1 MKRRIAGPSIAELRL
16 RQELDQARRELK
28 KLKGDSF
35 TGPST
40 SATAD
45 PLPPAQ
51 AGEGAAQLQQRIAE
65 LERTRE
71 RLSRLYFSQRDETRR
86 HAGRLHEIL
95 RMISEINANLDL
107 SRLLDRIAF
116 TIQSSLGFRIVL
128 IRVREPGEEELRAV
142 AFAGL
147 GPAARAALES
157 DLVTVDQFLSWLRD
171 DWKVSRSYLIRH
183 THPFSATISGG
194 YVPDLGRREDWEWH
208 SEDML
213 LVPLFDGG
221 GELVGYFSV
230 DDPGDRLIPSRETIE
245 LLEIFASHA
254 VVAIENA
261 RLYEQLGQRT
271 RELEEA
277 DQRMKEMARLK
288 SHFVSTISH
297 ELRTPLT
304 AIQAY
309 TGTLLGTEA
318 ASLPQ
323 ERVRHFLTVIDEE
336 GKRLGRLIES
346 VLDLNRFDSGAGG
359 PQKSEVDL
367 RQALEESQWLL
378 QRMAEAHQVLLKV
391 ESDVADNQVDADRDQ
406 IRQLI
411 LHLGSNAI
419 KFTPA
424 GGQVV
429 MRLLGDEREIA
440 LQVEDTGI
448 GIPESEL
455 DKIFDR
461 FYQVDSSLARRYS
474 GSGLGLAI
482 CKSIAEWHGGDIQAQ
497 STEGRGSRFTV
508 TLPRRSTPRVMMR
521 PNSALSPTTRDVL
534 RLAVEMVSEVM
545 NAGVVSLMAKEKGGG
560 LVIEAA
566 LGLEESVVREARVR
580 PGAGVSGWVAE
591 NRRPVC
597 VSEKGDTSIE
607 GSGRETYHSGTFLS
621 VPLESEGGLL
631 GVLNV
636 TEPASGRSF
645 QLDDCNLLL
654 GLAESISGAWSDA
667 LRVEAGQSQTA
678 ETADAFRRVLEHVRL
693 GRHSAPDRVRL
704 AQAIGQ
710 DLALTPGEVAAI
722 GLAAAVHDVGM
733 TMVDREIVDGG
744 QPLSDEDRTQM
755 RSHVEM
761 GAAVLDRMDTMDAVR
776 DVVMSHHEWWDG
788 SGYPRG
794 LRGEEIPVGARVLAV
809 VDAYESLTRGR
820 AHRAPLQREAALE
833 VMRVGR
839 GTQFDPDLVDALERI
854 LPAMRATDH
863 GAPQHVTQHQTH
875 HQTDHAPGG
884 R

>member
-1 MKRRIAGPSIAELRL
+1 VRKRQSGPSIAELRL
-16 RQELDQARRELK
+16 RQELDQARRDLK
-28 KLKGDSF
+28 KLKGE
-35 TGPST
+35 PV
-40 SATAD
+40 AT
-45 PLPPAQ
+45 PPPASAA
-51 AGEGAAQLQQRIAE
+51 AGEAPPPPVRPSEDVAQLQHRVAE

-107 SRLLDRIAF
+107 STLLDRIAT
-116 TIQSSLGFRIVL
+116 TIQSSLAFRIVL
-128 IRVREPGEEELRAV
+128 IRVREPGAEELRPV

-147 GPAARAALES
+147 GPAPRAALES
-157 DLVTVDQFLSWLRD
+157 QRIMVDEFLSWLRD
-171 DWKVSRSYLIRH
+171 DMKVSRSYLIRH
-183 THPFSATISGG
+183 SHPFSGELPAG

-208 SEDML
+208 AEDVL
-213 LVPLFDGG
+213 FVPLFDGG

-309 TGTLLGTEA
+309 AGTLLGTDV

-323 ERVRHFLTVIDEE
+323 ERLRHFLTVIDEE

-346 VLDLNRFDSGAGG
+346 VLDLNRFDSGAAG
-359 PQKSEVDL
+359 PQRREVDM

-378 QRMAEAHQVLLKV
+378 QRMAEAHQVVLKV
-391 ESDVADNQVDADRDQ
+391 ESDVADNEVDADRDQ

-424 GGQVV
+424 GGQVI

-461 FYQVDSSLARRYS
+461 FYQVDSSLARRYG

-482 CKSIAEWHGGDIQAQ
+482 CKSIVEWHGGDIRAQ
-497 STEGRGSRFTV
+497 STEGRGSCFTV
-508 TLPRRSTPRVMMR
+508 SLPRRSTPRVMLR

-534 RLAVEMVSEVM
+534 RLAVDMVSEVM

-566 LGLEESVVREARVR
+566 LGLEEAVVREARVR
-580 PGAGVSGWVAE
+580 QGAGVSGWVAE
-591 NRRPVC
+591 HRRPVC
-597 VSEKGDTSIE
+597 VSRRDDASIE
-607 GSGRETYHSGTFLS
+607 GSGHDTYRTGTFLS
-621 VPLESEGGLL
+621 VPLESEEGLL

-636 TEPASGRSF
+636 TDPASGRSF
-645 QLDDCNLLL
+645 QLDDCTLLL
-654 GLAESISGAWSDA
+654 SLAESISSAWNDA
-667 LRVEAGQSQTA
+667 LHVEAGQSQTA

-693 GRHSAPDRVRL
+693 RRHSAPDRVRL

-710 DLALTPGEVAAI
+710 DLALPPGAVAAI
-722 GLAAAVHDVGM
+722 SLAAAVHDVGM
-733 TMVDREIVDGG
+733 TMVDRDILDGG
-744 QPLSDEDRTQM
+744 QPLSDEDRTRM
-755 RSHVEM
+755 RRHVEM
-761 GAAVLDRMDTMDAVR
+761 GAAVLDRMDAMDAVR

-794 LRGEEIPVGARVLAV
+794 LSGEEIPVGARVLAV

-820 AHRAPLQREAALE
+820 AHRAPVSREAALE
-833 VMRVGR
+833 VMRAG
-839 GTQFDPDLVDALERI
+839 GGSQFDPDLVASLERV
-854 LPAMRATDH
+854 LPNLRAVDH
-863 GAPQHVTQHQTH
+863 GAAQHNAQPAHE
-875 HQTDHAPGG
+875 G